1 MCWRFT
7 SAAVMFISVR
17 HKHIKMN
24 KLILI
29 TFLLCFNFFS
39 CNGQEE
45 SSSEVFLDYFPE
57 RRDGVTNERYRK
69 GINSLTNTY
78 EAIKKDSNTFVYAD
92 HVNIMDAYKALKEPK
107 EKVLEQLRLA
117 QEKDMMSTAEIFLM
131 MMDRDYFI
139 GYLTDVEYDSL
150 HHKFTKVLASK
161 KEVELDLQA
170 YAKEGGYDFAL
181 VNLMA
186 HLEKTDQTH
195 RGSDSDFS
203 KQPAIDAENIR
214 IIDSLFNYH
223 KTYIGKTLVGDDFK
237 SVMWA
242 VIQHSDLVHQEEYL
256 PIVHQA
262 VKNNDLPEAPLK
274 MLIDRVYGKK
284 YGYQIFGSQ
293 GHELASDEIISEV
306 KKKYQLN

>member
-1 MCWRFT
+1 M
-7 SAAVMFISVR
+7 
-17 HKHIKMN
+17 K
-24 KLILI
+24 KLIVI
-29 TFLLCFNFFS
+29 TFLLFFNFLS
-39 CNGQEE
+39 CNGQAA
-45 SSSEVFLDYFPE
+45 SSAEMYLDYFPE
-57 RRDGVTNERYRK
+57 QREGVTNEKYSK
-69 GINSLTNTY
+69 GIYFLTNTY
-78 EAIKKDSNTFVYAD
+78 KAIKKDGGTFVYAD
-92 HVNIMDAYKALKEPK
+92 HFNLMTAYIILKEPK
-107 EKVLEQLRLA
+107 EKVFEQLRLA
-117 QEKDMMSTAEIFLM
+117 QEKDLQMTAELILKVV
-131 MMDRDYFI
+131 DRGNFTD
-139 GYLTDVEYDSL
+139 YLTDVEYDSL

-161 KEVELDLQA
+161 KEVEIDLQA

-186 HLEKTDQTH
+186 HLKKTEPIQ

-214 IIDSLFNYH
+214 IVDSLFNYH
-223 KTYIGKTLVGDDFK
+223 KTYIGKTLVGDNFK

-242 VIQHSDLVHQEEYL
+242 VIQHSDLVRQEEYL

-262 VKNNDLPEAPLK
+262 VKNNELPEAPLK

-293 GHELASDEIISEV
+293 GHELASDEIITEV